1 MNIREADIWKYVAD
15 TTISEVV
22 HKGQENC
29 IQKVVDDLAR
39 KARTMDLKCKEL
51 KISFARN
58 QPEFDPIC
66 VNRHRDPR
74 DCGTV

>member
-29 IQKVVDDLAR
+29 IQKVVDDGKER
-39 KARTMDLKCKEL
+39 KARDDGFEMQRAQDQLRKEP
-51 KISFARN
+51 AR
-58 QPEFDPIC
+58 
-66 VNRHRDPR
+66 V
-74 DCGTV
+74 